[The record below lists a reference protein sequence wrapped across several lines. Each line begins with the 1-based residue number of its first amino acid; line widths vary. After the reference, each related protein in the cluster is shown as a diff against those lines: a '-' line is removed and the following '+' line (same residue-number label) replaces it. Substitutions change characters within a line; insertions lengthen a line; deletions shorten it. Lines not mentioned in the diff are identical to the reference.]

1 MAVGHRERDGGI
13 PADAAGDPE
22 VDGGDGNCKARW
34 QLDIGKPDAG
44 IPADAARIPDVHG
57 DGKVKMPDRSL
68 TSEITMTGFPPMP
81 LEAPCSF
88 SGSRRVSLHDPAGS
102 TSASIE
108 EVLHRAATANSD
120 RRLTSGTAMAAFRP
134 MPSASPDVHGDG
146 RVAKSDGSGTSGNAM
161 LAFPPMPLATPR
173 STAATGG
180 AKPDGSWTSGNAM
193 AAFPPRPLATP

>member
-1 MAVGHRERDGGI
+1 MLA
-13 PADAAGDPE
+13 
-22 VDGGDGNCKARW
+22 
-34 QLDIGKPDAG
+34 
-44 IPADAARIPDVHG
+44 
-57 DGKVKMPDRSL
+57 
-68 TSEITMTGFPPMP
+68 FPPMP
-81 LEAPCSF
+81 LAAPCSF
-88 SGSRRVSLHDPAGS
+88 SGSRSVSLHDPAGS

-161 LAFPPMPLATPR
+161 LAFPSMPLATPR

-180 AKPDGSWTSGNAM
+180 AKPDGSWTSGTRWQHSRRCRWRPRGRRRRRELQSPMAVGHRETRCRHPRRCRSHPRCPRRRQSENA
-193 AAFPPRPLATP
+193 R